1 MERFNLS
8 YSTKNIPLP
17 SRNDYLQRLIEKT
30 EQFLR
35 RMRWKAHFFLNPDTT
50 PCSKETYG
58 FKSTKNP
65 PPIEELKDFED
76 DMLKMIQS
84 VKFKQVNN
92 PFLNKLKED
101 TDSIQ
106 TESKLLIAAD
116 KTTNFYKLDPSE
128 YNDLLEKNITKSY
141 KKAQPETTQ
150 AIHKQNK
157 DIATKLGIDDRVDTT
172 ANKDA
177 FITLKD
183 HKPNFTNKPTCR
195 LINPTKSEIGK
206 VSKGILD
213 RINSNITKTRNFNQW
228 KNTASVINWFKS
240 LQNHQRSSFIC
251 FDIEN
256 FYPSISQ
263 DLLNKAFDF
272 ASNYD
277 NITADE
283 RNIIIHAKS
292 SILIHKNQPWQKKG
306 NTTFDVTMGSFD
318 GAETC
323 ELVGSFLLSQ
333 LQHLNINVGLYRDD
347 GLAITNASPR
357 DTENTKKEIC
367 RIFNNNGLRIT
378 IEANKQII
386 YFLDVTFNL
395 NQNTYQPFT
404 KPNTELQY
412 VHRESNHPPITT
424 KNIPAGI
431 NRRLSSLSSD
441 KASFNQAVPPYQKA
455 LDESGYHY
463 TLQYEPPTTN
473 RRKNRQRNN
482 IIWYNPPFSK
492 NTSTNIGYKF
502 LALIDKHFPKDHKL
516 RKIFNRN
523 TIKISYSCINN
534 AKQIIDNHNKQI
546 LKSYTQ
552 AKDTATANPNTIQ
565 NKKTYNC
572 RQKNTCPL
580 EGNCLQSSVIY
591 QATVTRNDNNTTE
604 TYIGLTENDFKTRYR
619 NHTASFRH
627 SKHRNSTEL
636 SKHIWTL
643 KDNNIE
649 HYISWR
655 ILSSHSPYNSSSKR
669 CNLCLKEKF
678 LIIYRPKLS
687 TLNKRNELVSSCR
700 HRNKALLH
708 NS

>member
-1 MERFNLS
+1 MCLLSSVEFLCLEWRNDAVWFRYLVLKSFSVSPIYVSVVFNLS

-106 TESKLLIAAD
+106 TEPKLLIAAD
-116 KTTNFYKLDPSE
+116 KTTNFHKLEPSE
-128 YNDLLEKNITKSY
+128 YNDLLEKNITTSY

-157 DIATKLGIDDRVDTT
+157 DIATKRGIDDRVDTT

-240 LQNHQRSSFIC
+240 LQNHQRSSFIS
-251 FDIEN
+251 FDIES

-263 DLLNKAFDF
+263 DLLNKTLDF

-306 NTTFDVTMGSFD
+306 DTTFDVTMGSFD
-318 GAETC
+318 
-323 ELVGSFLLSQ
+323 
-333 LQHLNINVGLYRDD
+333 VGLYRDD

-378 IEANKQII
+378 IAANKQII
-386 YFLDVTFNL
+386 NFLDVTFNL

-441 KASFNQAVPPYQKA
+441 KASFDQAVPPYQKA

-463 TLQYEPPTTN
+463 TLQFEPPTTN

-502 LALIDKHFPKDHKL
+502 LALIDKHFPKDHKP

-523 TIKISYSCINN
+523 TIKMSYSCMKN
-534 AKQIIDNHNKQI
+534 AKQIKGARRAISLIRK
-546 LKSYTQ
+546 
-552 AKDTATANPNTIQ
+552 
-565 NKKTYNC
+565 
-572 RQKNTCPL
+572 
-580 EGNCLQSSVIY
+580 
-591 QATVTRNDNNTTE
+591 
-604 TYIGLTENDFKTRYR
+604 YIR
-619 NHTASFRH
+619 
-627 SKHRNSTEL
+627 
-636 SKHIWTL
+636 
-643 KDNNIE
+643 
-649 HYISWR
+649 
-655 ILSSHSPYNSSSKR
+655 
-669 CNLCLKEKF
+669 
-678 LIIYRPKLS
+678 
-687 TLNKRNELVSSCR
+687 
-700 HRNKALLH
+700 
-708 NS
+708 